1 MAGIQKSLLILA
13 FLNGVTFGL
22 LISVLAP
29 FMYEAGFSGTE
40 FGLLTSGS
48 VASSI
53 AATVLSGYLSDAL
66 GARRVLFAGYIVK
79 ALAFTLIA
87 SGNTA
92 LMAIGFLLQGISMG
106 VSWSAGSALVS
117 RSGRDETLHFTFSYF
132 AAASTLGAALGS
144 FSGGLPVAASKFL
157 GVELLNAYRTIILAL
172 APLSLIQAFIALLVR
187 EFIVGG
193 RARSPISGY
202 AKVLR
207 ERRFLVLLA
216 FNMVIGLGASM
227 SIHNIGY
234 YFAAKYGV
242 TSAEI
247 GFVNGLE
254 QLVMALLMI
263 YTPRIASVL
272 GSPLKAYL
280 FLASSSIPLL
290 VAITFVD
297 SFLLAAGLYVVR
309 TILMNAANPLLEAIT
324 LKQVPRAMRGSAA
337 SLLSLSFTV
346 PAALGRSLGGFM
358 LDIDLEL
365 PLRTTALLYLTALS
379 YLYTRKDFI
388 EGKKEP
394 KEPRKAEAPIVQA

>member
-1 MAGIQKSLLILA
+1 MTDGCNVKVEGTMAGIQKSLLILA

-157 GVELLNAYRTIILAL
+157 GVELLNAYRTIILA
-172 APLSLIQAFIALLVR
+172 
-187 EFIVGG
+187 
-193 RARSPISGY
+193 
-202 AKVLR
+202 
-207 ERRFLVLLA
+207 
-216 FNMVIGLGASM
+216 
-227 SIHNIGY
+227 
-234 YFAAKYGV
+234 
-242 TSAEI
+242 
-247 GFVNGLE
+247 
-254 QLVMALLMI
+254 
-263 YTPRIASVL
+263 
-272 GSPLKAYL
+272 
-280 FLASSSIPLL
+280 
-290 VAITFVD
+290 
-297 SFLLAAGLYVVR
+297 
-309 TILMNAANPLLEAIT
+309 
-324 LKQVPRAMRGSAA
+324 
-337 SLLSLSFTV
+337 
-346 PAALGRSLGGFM
+346 
-358 LDIDLEL
+358 
-365 PLRTTALLYLTALS
+365 
-379 YLYTRKDFI
+379 
-388 EGKKEP
+388 
-394 KEPRKAEAPIVQA
+394 